1 MPLSKGNMWH
11 NNGLFKEENLPL
23 CHVLINLAIH

>member
-11 NNGLFKEENLPL
+11 NNGFKEENLPL
-23 CHVLINLAIH
+23 CHVLINLAIY